1 MRVGRSYENDPIPA
15 ATNAG
20 RFTSS
25 TRRNS
30 DPRDMKPNIT
40 PSSRIAAPLKN
51 RTTVT
56 LPSGAS

>member
-1 MRVGRSYENDPIPA
+1 MGLAYENGPIPA

-51 RTTVT
+51 RATST